1 MDAPRP
7 SWYFSN
13 MDTPEA
19 IPVFTLFG
27 ETGHFPD
34 VVHCEAFSARAPLH
48 DWRITAHRHAHIA
61 QLFLIECGH
70 GSATIDGQNY
80 TMKNGNFIYI
90 PTLKVHEF
98 KFHPNIEGQVIS
110 LPLNVLSS
118 IGPSSPEIMAALS
131 QTITGRV
138 TSSLRNLANAL
149 VAASN
154 STGHFR
160 AQRTLGLAH
169 SVLGAIAEYA
179 LDGNNPETSHD
190 PRLAKLDTLITEH
203 MAESWT
209 ASDYADA
216 LALSTG
222 HLSRLCRQASG
233 RGAAAYIEHHLME
246 EACRLLAFTALPVS
260 DIGYRLGYADPSY
273 FSKRFRIVRQ
283 QAPTE
288 YRAQF
293 SG

>member
-1 MDAPRP
+1 
-7 SWYFSN
+7 
-13 MDTPEA
+13 
-19 IPVFTLFG
+19 
-27 ETGHFPD
+27 
-34 VVHCEAFSARAPLH
+34 
-48 DWRITAHRHAHIA
+48 
-61 QLFLIECGH
+61 
-70 GSATIDGQNY
+70 
-80 TMKNGNFIYI
+80 
-90 PTLKVHEF
+90 
-98 KFHPNIEGQVIS
+98 
-110 LPLNVLSS
+110 
-118 IGPSSPEIMAALS
+118 
-131 QTITGRV
+131 
-138 TSSLRNLANAL
+138 
-149 VAASN
+149 
-154 STGHFR
+154 
-160 AQRTLGLAH
+160 
-169 SVLGAIAEYA
+169 
-179 LDGNNPETSHD
+179 
-190 PRLAKLDTLITEH
+190 